1 MTMVTKPRRPE
12 DILSDQVRTDLSQI
26 PGVFVLL
33 NVVTWGKRIY
43 EGAHPELFGLG
54 EGTPDLI
61 LCVMGRFVAL
71 ELKSEK
77 GRARAKQ
84 LEKQAQWRLNG
95 AVVEHVRTVEAAR
108 DVVKR
113 VIASVGEIER
123 AKYEAITD
131 WRKGR

>member
-1 MTMVTKPRRPE
+1 M
-12 DILSDQVRTDLSQI
+12 
-26 PGVFVLL
+26 L

-61 LCVMGRFVAL
+61 LIVMGRFVAL

-84 LEKQAQWRLNG
+84 IEKQAQWRLSG
-95 AVVEHVRTVEAAR
+95 AVVEHVRTVEAAL
-108 DVVKR
+108 DIVNG

-123 AKYEAITD
+123 EKYAAVAY
-131 WRKGR
+131 RR